1 MVAAAQTPLA
11 VWEITVQEMTVGEAA
26 MNSNS
31 SSSLRDRAL
40 RVRGLEVVKQLR
52 QAPSSDL
59 NPLLSN
65 SKCANNNSRDNSNVE
80 FS

>member
-1 MVAAAQTPLA
+1 MK
-11 VWEITVQEMTVGEAA
+11 VGEAA
-26 MNSNS
+26 MNSNSS

-40 RVRGLEVVKQLR
+40 RVRGLEVVKQLL

-80 FS
+80 SS